1 MESGIFFSND
11 PNKLT
16 NSWAR
21 QSYVVGELL
30 GLLKIDPVNK
40 PGPFESIQGETMM
53 DAAFSNLPKTI
64 LIVDDDDVMRNR
76 LEKSFTRRGL
86 TVTVA
91 DCYDAAMEAA
101 EAKKPDRAVLDL
113 KMPGKSGLEL
123 LEAIRGVS
131 PNTKCVILTGYGSI
145 NNAVEAVKLG
155 AVGYVTKPADA
166 DQVLAAF
173 EDMPRPTPKPD
184 PDFPPPSLAEAQ
196 WEHIQRVLADTGGN
210 ISEAARRLDIPRRTL
225 QRKLKKNAP

>member
-1 MESGIFFSND
+1 MESGIYFSND
-11 PNKLT
+11 LNKLT

-86 TVTVA
+86 SVTVA
-91 DCYDAAMEAA
+91 DCYDAAMDAA

-131 PNTKCVILTGYGSI
+131 PNTKCCLLYTSPSPRD
-145 NNAVEAVKLG
+145 LS
-155 AVGYVTKPADA
+155 TSR
-166 DQVLAAF
+166 
-173 EDMPRPTPKPD
+173 MP
-184 PDFPPPSLAEAQ
+184 SSA
-196 WEHIQRVLADTGGN
+196 
-210 ISEAARRLDIPRRTL
+210 
-225 QRKLKKNAP
+225 